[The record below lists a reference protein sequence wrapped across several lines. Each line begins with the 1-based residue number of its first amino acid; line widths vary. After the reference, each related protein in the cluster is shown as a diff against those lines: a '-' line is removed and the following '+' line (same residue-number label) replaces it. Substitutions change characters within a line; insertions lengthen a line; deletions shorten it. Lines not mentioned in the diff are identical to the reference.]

1 MFFNLVGLARSH
13 KSSSNQVVYPK
24 LEETSQSEQRP
35 QLPQQAATLRG
46 SAASIRTDRS
56 VAGVIPLF
64 GNHQAEQQRIYLTA
78 FTSIIGLHLPEIHE
92 KTGVNN
98 PSFMAWLGLKILKPE
113 AQARLSQHFGLAW
126 LPKPWLGTTG
136 FWLQAQ
142 ACTSLTQTSGSEPPP
157 FTPIT
162 TNLLGFEFERTLVA
176 LGDLLSFGSRA
187 VFARANHTRACECYF
202 CTNEPS

>member
-1 MFFNLVGLARSH
+1 
-13 KSSSNQVVYPK
+13 
-24 LEETSQSEQRP
+24 
-35 QLPQQAATLRG
+35 
-46 SAASIRTDRS
+46 
-56 VAGVIPLF
+56 
-64 GNHQAEQQRIYLTA
+64 
-78 FTSIIGLHLPEIHE
+78 
-92 KTGVNN
+92 
-98 PSFMAWLGLKILKPE
+98 MAWLGLKILKPE

-142 ACTSLTQTSGSEPPP
+142 ACTSLSGTNSLRKPWHSTSLAVFPQTSGSEPPP